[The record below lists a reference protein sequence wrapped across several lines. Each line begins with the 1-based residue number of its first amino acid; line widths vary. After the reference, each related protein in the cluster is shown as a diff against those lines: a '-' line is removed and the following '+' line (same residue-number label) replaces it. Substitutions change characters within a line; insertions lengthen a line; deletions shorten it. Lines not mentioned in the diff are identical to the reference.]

1 MYSTKATTATA
12 GGASQTRMVI
22 DQTRAGQAGGNS
34 NQGHIIDERLQIR
47 SEYSLHL
54 FSVVLYLNPVS

>member
-22 DQTRAGQAGGNS
+22 DQTQGAGQAR
-34 NQGHIIDERLQIR
+34 QEVTAIR
-47 SEYSLHL
+47 AI
-54 FSVVLYLNPVS
+54 